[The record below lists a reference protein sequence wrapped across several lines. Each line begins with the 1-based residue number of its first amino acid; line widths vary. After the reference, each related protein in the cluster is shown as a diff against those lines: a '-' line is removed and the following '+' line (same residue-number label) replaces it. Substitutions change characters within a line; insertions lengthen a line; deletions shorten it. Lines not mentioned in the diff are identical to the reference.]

1 MKGTTRMKHVKYL
14 SSLALIAAMGVSL
27 SACGGSTA
35 ATAPTSPSVE
45 SIAPAAVETPKATEP
60 KRSPRGNII
69 KTLNE
74 GGSITN
80 EEGKTLASFAVSS
93 ISVDAPCTGPYPDPK
108 GPENGHIVVLDV
120 SIETTPELGAA
131 DSYPT
136 TFDLNPYSFK
146 FVGANGTTFN
156 GKLATGATF
165 GCLPDEQVLSSSGV
179 GPAEKVTGKV
189 VLDIPETTGV
199 LVFKPGF
206 MNNGWE
212 WNF

>member
-1 MKGTTRMKHVKYL
+1 MKGITRMKHVKSL
-14 SSLALIAAMGVSL
+14 PSLALVAVMGVSL
-27 SACGGSTA
+27 SACSGPTA

-45 SIAPAAVETPKATEP
+45 SIAPAAATKAAEP
-60 KRSPRGNII
+60 KKSPRGNII

-74 GGSITN
+74 GGSISN
-80 EEGKTLASFAVSS
+80 EDGKTLASFAVSN
-93 ISVDAPCTGPYPDPK
+93 ISVDTPCTGPYPDPK

-131 DSYPT
+131 DSYPK

-156 GKLATGATF
+156 GNLATGPAY

-189 VLDIPETTGV
+189 VLDVPETTGV

-206 MNNGWE
+206 MDSGWE